1 MITLREGALKLVHE
15 HFLSGI
21 SEGKPAFL
29 EEKQFTDPSMLS
41 PKQRRNIGRRGIQ
54 HVINEWSLTIG
65 ALHESEQGIEK
76 KKVAK
81 IVRIWG
87 TRTHCQWQL
96 CQTASSRSLP
106 FLWLWHEAFDESS
119 CPTLSTSRTLSGDGR
134 LCMRAGGSGPKER
147 RRPDRFHDG
156 PEKSMPVAV
165 VHLDENIMREP
176 GRQSA
181 GINGAVTT

>member
-1 MITLREGALKLVHE
+1 MITVREGALKLVHE

-54 HVINEWSLTIG
+54 HVINELSLTIG

-81 IVRIWG
+81 IVRMWG
-87 TRTHCQWQL
+87 LGHRTQL
-96 CQTASSRSLP
+96 CQTASSRSLLFP
-106 FLWLWHEAFDESS
+106 WLWHEIFDESIF
-119 CPTLSTSRTLSGDGR
+119 PTRIMSLTLSGDGR
-134 LCMRAGGSGPKER
+134 LCMRAGGSGPKKR

-181 GINGAVTT
+181 GINGAVIT

>member
-1 MITLREGALKLVHE
+1 MITLQEGALKLVHE

-76 KKVAK
+76 KKGRK
-81 IVRIWG
+81 D
-87 TRTHCQWQL
+87 CQDMGNQDPL
-96 CQTASSRSLP
+96 
-106 FLWLWHEAFDESS
+106 
-119 CPTLSTSRTLSGDGR
+119 
-134 LCMRAGGSGPKER
+134 
-147 RRPDRFHDG
+147 
-156 PEKSMPVAV
+156 PVATV
-165 VHLDENIMREP
+165 PNRKQPLTSVSL
-176 GRQSA
+176 A
-181 GINGAVTT
+181 LA